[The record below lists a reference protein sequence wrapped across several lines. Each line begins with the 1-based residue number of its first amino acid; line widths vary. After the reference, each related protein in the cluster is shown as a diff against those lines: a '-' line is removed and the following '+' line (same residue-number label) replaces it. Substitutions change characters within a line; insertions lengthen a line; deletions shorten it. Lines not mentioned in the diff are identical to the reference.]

1 MTVLASVGLLVMTGC
16 GCGSCSGSGTVTTG
30 ASVAGTVAG
39 TGISSTSVGATLGDS
54 VGFDVGEAVTLVGEL
69 DFVTVGL
76 IVGRAEGAD
85 ESVGGDVGL
94 TDGEGLYV
102 FFPFLALAVE
112 LVAVAVDF
120 ALLDLLDLADDGAL
134 PSLGADGF
142 LVPLGDLSCWG
153 MALSSASDS
162 GAGSSTTFNT
172 LAIICLT
179 IFNCLGSS
187 AVAAEA
193 VAALS
198 VDRAISDAKWTFMI
212 SMSYGLMC
220 RTMVPPANSERD

>member
-1 MTVLASVGLLVMTGC
+1 MTVLASVGLLVMTGSC
-16 GCGSCSGSGTVTTG
+16 CGSCSGSCTVTVTTGASVATVTTG
-30 ASVAGTVAG
+30 ASVAGT
-39 TGISSTSVGATLGDS
+39 GATVGDS

-134 PSLGADGF
+134 PPLGADGF
-142 LVPLGDLSCWG
+142 LVPLGDLSCWAV
-153 MALSSASDS
+153 ALSSASDS

-187 AVAAEA
+187 AVAAVA
-193 VAALS
+193 VTALS
-198 VDRAISDAKWTFMI
+198 ADRAISDAKWTFMI
-212 SMSYGLMC
+212 SMSYGLG
-220 RTMVPPANSERD
+220 

>member
-1 MTVLASVGLLVMTGC
+1 MTVLASVGLLVMTGSC
-16 GCGSCSGSGTVTTG
+16 CGSCSGSCTVTVTTGASVAGTVTTG
-30 ASVAGTVAG
+30 ASVAGTGATVG
-39 TGISSTSVGATLGDS
+39 DSVGATVGDS

-94 TDGEGLYV
+94 IDGEGLYV

-134 PSLGADGF
+134 PPLGADGF
-142 LVPLGDLSCWG
+142 LVPLGDLSCWAV
-153 MALSSASDS
+153 ALSSASDS

-187 AVAAEA
+187 AVAAVA

-212 SMSYGLMC
+212 SMSYGLG
-220 RTMVPPANSERD
+220 